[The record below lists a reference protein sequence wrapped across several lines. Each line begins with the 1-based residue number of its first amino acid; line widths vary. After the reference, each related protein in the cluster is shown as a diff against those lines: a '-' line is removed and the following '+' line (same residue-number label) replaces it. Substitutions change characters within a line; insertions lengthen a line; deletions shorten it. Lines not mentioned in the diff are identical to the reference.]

1 MYRSLLGAV
10 SYGQWFMAAHSVQQA
25 ASEGARPVLA
35 GFNAEDRDAI
45 VGDLVETGA
54 ADVEARTV
62 QTVGAQDAV
71 EGSARSLAEH
81 VELDVRTLDLSVNPG
96 DYASI
101 VGNAI
106 GGVAPSLN
114 VLLNQLSGLPGIKLG
129 AADVKVDRLRCGRP
143 TIVA

>member
-10 SYGQWFMAAHSVQQA
+10 SYGLWFMAAHSVQQA
-25 ASEGARPVLA
+25 ASEGARSVLA
-35 GFNAEDRDAI
+35 GLNAEDHDAI
-45 VGDLVETGA
+45 VGDLVESGA

-62 QTVGAQDAV
+62 KTVDTQDAV
-71 EGSARSLAEH
+71 EGSARSLTEH
-81 VELDVRTLDLSVNPG
+81 VELDVRTLGLGVNPG

-101 VGNAI
+101 
-106 GGVAPSLN
+106 GGVAPSLD

-129 AADVKVDRLRCGRP
+129 AADVTVDRLRCGRP